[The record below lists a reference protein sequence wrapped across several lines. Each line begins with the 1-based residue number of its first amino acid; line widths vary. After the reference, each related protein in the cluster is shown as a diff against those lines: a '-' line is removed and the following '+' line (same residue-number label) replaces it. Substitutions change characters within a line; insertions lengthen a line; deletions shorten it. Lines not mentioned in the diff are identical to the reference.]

1 MIFKGLESFVLKIR
15 CFLEKLHDRQ
25 GIVEHNIVTTLDG
38 TDYPGG
44 IIFQAIVKLFERTW
58 ELRLPD
64 CKNKHPS
71 LDLKMITLQPNTL
84 YQ

>member
-1 MIFKGLESFVLKIR
+1 VVSVRTFVSGLLWR

-44 IIFQAIVKLFERTW
+44 IIFQVVVKLFERTW
-58 ELRLPD
+58 ELRL
-64 CKNKHPS
+64 K
-71 LDLKMITLQPNTL
+71 Q
-84 YQ
+84 

>member
-25 GIVEHNIVTTLDG
+25 GIVEHNIVTTLDA

-44 IIFQAIVKLFERTW
+44 IIFQCLF
-58 ELRLPD
+58 L
-64 CKNKHPS
+64 
-71 LDLKMITLQPNTL
+71 
-84 YQ
+84 

>member
-1 MIFKGLESFVLKIR
+1 VDLFSDFGLNRRGPGSAAYDLQGLESFVLKIR

-44 IIFQAIVKLFERTW
+44 IIFQGLF
-58 ELRLPD
+58 L
-64 CKNKHPS
+64 
-71 LDLKMITLQPNTL
+71 
-84 YQ
+84 